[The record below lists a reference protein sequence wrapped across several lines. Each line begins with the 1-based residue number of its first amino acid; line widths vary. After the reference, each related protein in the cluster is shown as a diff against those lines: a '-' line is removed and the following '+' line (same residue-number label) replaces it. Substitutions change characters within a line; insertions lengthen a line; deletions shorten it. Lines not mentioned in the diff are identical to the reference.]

1 MGRTWQCGTIQL
13 DFQMPERFDLTYAG
27 CGRRAPP
34 PGHDPPRGVRLQSNG
49 LSAILTEHFAGAFP
63 LWLSPVQVAVLPIS
77 DAFQPYAREV
87 RQRLLDAG
95 LRCELDG
102 RSEKIGYKIREAQ
115 LQKTPYMLIVGQK
128 EQESGTVAVRS
139 RSEGDLGAMTAD
151 AFIEKAQA
159 EIASK
164 SYSL

>member
-1 MGRTWQCGTIQL
+1 
-13 DFQMPERFDLTYAG
+13 
-27 CGRRAPP
+27 
-34 PGHDPPRGVRLQSNG
+34 
-49 LSAILTEHFAGAFP
+49 
-63 LWLSPVQVAVLPIS
+63 
-77 DAFQPYAREV
+77 
-87 RQRLLDAG
+87 
-95 LRCELDG
+95 
-102 RSEKIGYKIREAQ
+102 
-115 LQKTPYMLIVGQK
+115 MLIVGQK

>member
-1 MGRTWQCGTIQL
+1 M
-13 DFQMPERFDLTYAG
+13 
-27 CGRRAPP
+27 
-34 PGHDPPRGVRLQSNG
+34 
-49 LSAILTEHFAGAFP
+49 
-63 LWLSPVQVAVLPIS
+63 QVAVLPIS